1 MAKNGTVSQWTVLVN
16 PVIDGMVNSVKNHI
30 FAQTAEFGI
39 QLINNVFVLNL
50 RIGADMHAFKLK
62 NVQEVN
68 ILIPLFQNAYV
79 YLDSNGM
86 ENVVSS
92 VTKEEFGM

>member
-1 MAKNGTVSQWTVLVN
+1 MN

-50 RIGADMHAFKLK
+50 HIGVGMHVFKLK

-68 ILIPLFQNAYV
+68 ILIRLFQNVYV
-79 YLDSNGM
+79 YLDSSGM
-86 ENVVSS
+86 ENVVFS